1 MGVPLEIR
9 EETGNKPD
17 PSEGKKR
24 CKSWDGTFTADAKT
38 PQGSIPGIIAYINST
53 CWQLVDAGIC
63 RNENAVIENVFQRI
77 KGPECKLNHGY
88 RYCQD
93 IDDGDFHLLV
103 PAKVTEGE
111 KAYFDV
117 RNNTAVPW
125 TSVDFTGSMDLSEN
139 PEWCGARGNKAYL
152 RHFDPSTKSY
162 RVLRRVNFVAKLPA
176 GATNGSITVTISAFG
191 QTMSRTIEVTKSSST
206 ATPLLDAYKADMV
219 KVKNQFKIGRTEVTV
234 GMWKEYCAATNRIMK
249 KTPPWGSIDDYP
261 MVGISYV
268 DCEKYAEWAGLRL
281 PTGSEWELAASGG
294 DGRNYPWG
302 GFGPMKRDGTWPGWD
317 PNRCICWVPS
327 RSAPSGSQRPKPVA
341 VGSVPAGNSPFGCA
355 DMAGNVWEW
364 TSEVSKLYPAK
375 REIRGGSWA
384 KSAAGVFLCNYKVP
398 NDQGERNSSL
408 GVRLAADK

>member
-1 MGVPLEIR
+1 
-9 EETGNKPD
+9 
-17 PSEGKKR
+17 
-24 CKSWDGTFTADAKT
+24 
-38 PQGSIPGIIAYINST
+38 
-53 CWQLVDAGIC
+53 
-63 RNENAVIENVFQRI
+63 
-77 KGPECKLNHGY
+77 
-88 RYCQD
+88 
-93 IDDGDFHLLV
+93 
-103 PAKVTEGE
+103 
-111 KAYFDV
+111 
-117 RNNTAVPW
+117 
-125 TSVDFTGSMDLSEN
+125 
-139 PEWCGARGNKAYL
+139 
-152 RHFDPSTKSY
+152 
-162 RVLRRVNFVAKLPA
+162 
-176 GATNGSITVTISAFG
+176 
-191 QTMSRTIEVTKSSST
+191 
-206 ATPLLDAYKADMV
+206 
-219 KVKNQFKIGRTEVTV
+219 
-234 GMWKEYCAATNRIMK
+234 
-249 KTPPWGSIDDYP
+249 